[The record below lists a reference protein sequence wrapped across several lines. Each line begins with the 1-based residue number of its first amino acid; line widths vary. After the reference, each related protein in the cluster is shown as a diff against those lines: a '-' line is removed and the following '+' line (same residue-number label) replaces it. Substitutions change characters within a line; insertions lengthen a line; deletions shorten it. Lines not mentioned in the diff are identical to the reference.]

1 MMIISDGMGSGGRA
15 AVDGAMGAGLLS
27 RLLKAGFGYDSSLK
41 IVNSAMLFKSSDE
54 SLTTI
59 DLVSLDLYSGRT
71 EFLKA
76 GAPVTFIR
84 RGKRVS
90 RLSCDSLPVGI
101 LKETT
106 FERKSMSLGAGD
118 VIVMVSDGAIEEGE
132 EWLIRRLESWD
143 GDNAQELAE
152 LLGSE
157 AKLQRIDR
165 HDDDI
170 TVVAMRVEAA

>member
-1 MMIISDGMGSGGRA
+1 M
-15 AVDGAMGAGLLS
+15 
-27 RLLKAGFGYDSSLK
+27 
-41 IVNSAMLFKSSDE
+41 
-54 SLTTI
+54 
-59 DLVSLDLYSGRT
+59 
-71 EFLKA
+71 
-76 GAPVTFIR
+76 
-84 RGKRVS
+84 
-90 RLSCDSLPVGI
+90 GI